1 MKMTMNSW
9 RLAALVLALP
19 AAALAETP
27 AGKPPAA
34 QEVKAAEPQGPFAQ
48 VPLPFAE
55 DALSPYIGKE
65 TVQYHYGRHYK
76 ANVDMLNKLT
86 AGKPEAAQSL
96 EQIVQ
101 NAQPGPLFNNA
112 AQVWNHA
119 FYFRGLRPGAGGE
132 PAGALAEAV
141 KRDFG
146 SYAAFREAYAQAAQG
161 LFGSGWAWLVL
172 DGGKLKIVQTS
183 NADLPL
189 RHGQWA
195 LFVIDVW
202 EHAYYLD
209 YRNQRPL
216 YVGALLDHLAN
227 WDFAAEN
234 YAAGLKAAASA
245 GAGK

>member
-1 MKMTMNSW
+1 MRTTKNSW
-9 RLAALVLALP
+9 RLAALALALLP
-19 AAALAETP
+19 AAA
-27 AGKPPAA
+27 AA
-34 QEVKAAEPQGPFAQ
+34 QEAKTKEAAKPAEPPPTFAQ

-76 ANVDMLNKLT
+76 ANVDTLNKLV
-86 AGKPEAAQSL
+86 AGKPEAARTL
-96 EQIVQ
+96 EQIILS
-101 NAQPGPLFNNA
+101 APPGPLFNNA
-112 AQVWNHA
+112 AQVWNHS
-119 FYFRGLRPGAGGE
+119 FYFRGLKPGGGGE
-132 PAGALAEAV
+132 PAGALAEAI

-146 SYAAFREAYAQAAQG
+146 TFAAFRDAYAQAAQG

-172 DGGKLKIVQTS
+172 DGGKLKIVRTT

-189 RHGQWA
+189 VHGQWA
-195 LFVIDVW
+195 LLVIDVW

-216 YVGALLDHLAN
+216 YVGALLDHLVN

-245 GAGK
+245 SIGK